1 MDTNEQQKKKKISLI
16 IASLI
21 AIVGIIGI
29 LGWIIH
35 RKSEEKR
42 ESGKE

>member
-1 MDTNEQQKKKKISLI
+1 MGTNEQKKKKISLI

-21 AIVGIIGI
+21 ATLGIIGI
-29 LGWIIH
+29 LGWIRH
-35 RKSEEKR
+35 KKSEEKG